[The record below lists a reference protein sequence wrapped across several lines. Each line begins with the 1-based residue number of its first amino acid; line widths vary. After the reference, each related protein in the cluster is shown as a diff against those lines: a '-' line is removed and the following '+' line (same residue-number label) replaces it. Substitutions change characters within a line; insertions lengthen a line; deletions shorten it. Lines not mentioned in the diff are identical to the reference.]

1 MLPHVSGLQ
10 QRSSR
15 VTKYIGRLSSVSD
28 RTVGGRDYICP
39 PPPTLDW
46 NSWRAGARITYSCTV
61 ETLACSP
68 PLSPTMLP
76 PSHLAHLGGV
86 LCVCR
91 RTQKGIKAGFFCPR
105 VLESQGRRSQ
115 AQRTVGGVPRTPWE
129 PGSAPASVGSLGLP
143 WALRPLPVPRT
154 PTRHLLVFLGLLVLG
169 ALSCP
174 VPRSS
179 AHSSWQEWPGSGERL
194 VEGSALHSNEEAAPR
209 PGPSPPPTPVAI
221 CCLLSRLLR
230 SSPDLQKGHKLSL
243 PPLGGLSPAWA
254 SRDTGGGQDT
264 PPPSRTTGGGEGC
277 RAALWAGAKKGSQ
290 RNKGVWC
297 PAGSVPG
304 PHQHLPSP
312 SGRRS
317 PSVFLALSASPRHF
331 RAWLHD
337 GPKWEW
343 LWVRAGSAWPSPA
356 LGQALFL
363 PLTLFAISPDSCRGG
378 ELTGQLLLFFL
389 LHVPQLSLF
398 SLETSRTSRLKGT
411 REVILSN
418 PPASSCLTQI
428 FPFCSQGKLS
438 ETNLDPSKTF
448 NGSLLP
454 SGESWTSLTE
464 PLGACCMRP

>member
-209 PGPSPPPTPVAI
+209 PGPSPPPHPSGH
-221 CCLLSRLLR
+221 LLSALPAPALIARLAERPQAEPPSAGR
-230 SSPDLQKGHKLSL
+230 SEPCL
-243 PPLGGLSPAWA
+243 GLSGYW
-254 SRDTGGGQDT
+254 R
-264 PPPSRTTGGGEGC
+264 
-277 RAALWAGAKKGSQ
+277 W
-290 RNKGVWC
+290 
-297 PAGSVPG
+297 PG
-304 PHQHLPSP
+304 HPSP
-312 SGRRS
+312 QPHHWG
-317 PSVFLALSASPRHF
+317 
-331 RAWLHD
+331 
-337 GPKWEW
+337 
-343 LWVRAGSAWPSPA
+343 
-356 LGQALFL
+356 
-363 PLTLFAISPDSCRGG
+363 RGG
-378 ELTGQLLLFFL
+378 MPGCAVGRGEEG
-389 LHVPQLSLF
+389 
-398 SLETSRTSRLKGT
+398 
-411 REVILSN
+411 
-418 PPASSCLTQI
+418 
-428 FPFCSQGKLS
+428 LS
-438 ETNLDPSKTF
+438 E
-448 NGSLLP
+448 
-454 SGESWTSLTE
+454 E
-464 PLGACCMRP
+464 